1 MIRYS
6 WVMLK
11 RFASEALAG
20 STTFVAMV
28 VVMAVLPDVLCGQ
41 ALGTTTGFS
50 ADAVVWSTAIAVAI
64 GCVLM
69 GTIGRLPLAVGPT
82 YGQAFFLVLTLIP
95 AAAAAGSVEPW
106 RTALGATLLAGVAL
120 LLLSL
125 FGLRT
130 FVLRAVDAQ
139 LQTAIGC
146 GIGLLIAAMGLRAA
160 GIIAPGAGAFRLV
173 LDLRSPDVIVCV
185 VGIVVAGMLQA
196 RGWRTAL
203 LIATV
208 VAFVSAW
215 LLRSYV
221 PTVLPQWAATDAW
234 TASQIQSAAVPT
246 HPIGLPARRFDG
258 FFSLDIAGAVAPQMW
273 MPTLLLLF
281 SMLSDSTTGL
291 LALMHHGGFI
301 SSNDDPPVRRAMIAD
316 SLSTVASSLLGVSAC
331 GAYAESNA
339 GIASGG
345 RGGLT
350 AVTAGVLMLAAL
362 LCAPIVEALGNY
374 PPASAPVLV
383 LVGAAMA
390 SQLRRLQWNDPAA
403 SVPMLLV
410 IVGIPLTSSIADSMA
425 AALLASPVLK
435 LAAGRARETS
445 LLAWVFAAAMLGYF
459 IWLR

>member
-1 MIRYS
+1 MI
-6 WVMLK
+6 K
-11 RFASEALAG
+11 RIAHEALAG
-20 STTFVAMV
+20 SVTFVAMV

-50 ADAVVWSTAIAVAI
+50 VDAVVWSTAIAAAV

-69 GTIGRLPLAVGPT
+69 GTIGRLPIAVGPT

-95 AAAAAGSVEPW
+95 AAAAAGSAEPW
-106 RTALGATLLAGVAL
+106 RTALGATFIAGTAL
-120 LLLSL
+120 VLLSL
-125 FGLRT
+125 LGLRT
-130 FVLRAVDAQ
+130 VVFRAIDAE

-173 LDLRSPDVIVCV
+173 LDLRSPDVIVCITGV
-185 VGIVVAGMLQA
+185 IVAGVLQA

-203 LIATV
+203 LIAMC
-208 VAFVSAW
+208 AAIVSAW

-221 PTVLPQWAATDAW
+221 PVWMPQWAATEAW
-234 TASQIQSAAVPT
+234 TASQIQSATVPT
-246 HPIGLPARRFDG
+246 RAIGLPAQRFDG
-258 FFSLDIAGAVAPQMW
+258 FFALDIHGALTPQMW
-273 MPTLLLLF
+273 MPMLLLLF
-281 SMLSDSTTGL
+281 SMLSDSTSGL

-301 SSNDDPPVRRAMIAD
+301 SSNDDPRVRRAMLAD
-316 SLSTVASSLLGVSAC
+316 SLSTVASSALGVSAC

-345 RGGLT
+345 RSGLT
-350 AVTAGVLMLAAL
+350 AVAAGVLMLAAL
-362 LCAPIVEALGNY
+362 LCAPLVEALGNY
-374 PPASAPVLV
+374 PPASAPVLI

-390 SQLRRLQWNDPAA
+390 SRLRQLQWNDPAA

-410 IVGIPLTSSIADSMA
+410 IVGIPLTSSISDSMA
-425 AALLASPVLK
+425 AALLASPILK
-435 LAAGRARETS
+435 LASGRVRETGV
-445 LLAWVFAAAMLGYF
+445 LAWVFAAAMLGYF

>member
-1 MIRYS
+1 
-6 WVMLK
+6 MLK
-11 RFASEALAG
+11 RAASEALAG

-64 GCVLM
+64 GSVLM
-69 GTIGRLPLAVGPT
+69 GTIGRLPIAVGPT

-95 AAAAAGSVEPW
+95 AAAASGSPEPW
-106 RTALGATLLAGVAL
+106 KAAIGATLIAGTVL

-125 FGLRT
+125 LGLRT
-130 FVLRAVDAQ
+130 VVLRAVDAQ

-185 VGIVVAGMLQA
+185 IGIAVACMLQA
-196 RGWRTAL
+196 RGWRTGL

-208 VAFVSAW
+208 VAFAGAW
-215 LLRSYV
+215 LLRSYA
-221 PTVLPQWAATDAW
+221 PTVFPQWAAMDAW
-234 TASQIQSAAVPT
+234 TASQIQSATVPT
-246 HPIGLPARRFDG
+246 QAIGLPVRRFDG

-316 SLSTVASSLLGVSAC
+316 SLATCASSLLGVSAC

-345 RGGLT
+345 RTGLT
-350 AVTAGVLMLAAL
+350 AVVAGTLMLLAL

-390 SQLRRLQWNDPAA
+390 SQLRRLQWSDPAA

-410 IVGIPLTSSIADSMA
+410 IVGIPLTSSIADSIA
-425 AALLASPVLK
+425 AALLVSPAMK
-435 LAAGRARETS
+435 LVAGRARETS
-445 LLAWVFAAAMLGYF
+445 PLAWLFAAAMLCYF